1 MLILD
6 ASAALSWLI
15 PDEIDEVSLH
25 MLRAIADE
33 TVCVPPLWR
42 YEVLNGLRAAE
53 VRGRISA
60 EQIADRLHRIS
71 ALGLIVDERDARSD
85 LTAELALSRRHKI
98 SVYDAAYLELA
109 TRKVTSLMT
118 RDRGL
123 AAAAGALGLLWQP
136 TS

>member
-15 PDEIDEVSLH
+15 PDEIDGVSLH
-25 MLRAIADE
+25 MLQAVAHE

-42 YEVLNGLRAAE
+42 YEVLNGLRVAE
-53 VRGRISA
+53 VRGRISV
-60 EQIADRLHRIS
+60 EQIADRLPRIA
-71 ALGLIVDERDARSD
+71 ALGVVVDERDARSD
-85 LTAELALSRRHKI
+85 LTAELALARRHKI

-118 RDRGL
+118 CDRAL
-123 AAAAGALGLLWQP
+123 AAAADALGLLWQP
-136 TS
+136 A